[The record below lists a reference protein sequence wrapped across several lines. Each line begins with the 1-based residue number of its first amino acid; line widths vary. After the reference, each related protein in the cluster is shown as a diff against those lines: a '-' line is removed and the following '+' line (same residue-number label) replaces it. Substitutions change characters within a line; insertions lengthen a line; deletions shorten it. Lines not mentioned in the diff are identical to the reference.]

1 MSGSVRSFIH
11 YIQLRAKE
19 DTQKEHREVAIEMKK
34 IFVNTFPTIAKAL
47 EWN

>member
-1 MSGSVRSFIH
+1 
-11 YIQLRAKE
+11 LRAKE

-34 IFVNTFPTIAKAL
+34 IFVKAFPTIAKAL